1 METQVLGALGSRLMD
16 PALAKVLVRDFARAW
31 NRLAAEAAGARTEPA
46 AVKRKI
52 VEAPADGVMSGSTKV
67 AEFKRRADVLA
78 AAPPGR
84 PRLRPGLA
92 EIHCDRAPRI
102 RHVGAGDQ
110 SAEALEAARALIDK
124 VIVSGPPDGGGPPR
138 IELIDDLPELLKA
151 AEALPD
157 PTIKVEWSAIYV
169 RVPVR
174 RQGTREGRALPI
186 SR

>member
-1 METQVLGALGSRLMD
+1 MD
-16 PALAKVLVRDFARAW
+16 PVLAKVLVRDFARAW

-67 AEFKRRADVLA
+67 AEFKRRADVLPAAVA

-84 PRLRPGLA
+84 PWLRPGLA

-102 RHVGAGDQ
+102 RHVGAGDE

-151 AEALPD
+151 AEALPAL
-157 PTIKVEWSAIYV
+157 TIKVEWSAIYA